1 MKKRLLSS
9 LFAFGLLSLLL
20 VQQIALL
27 PFAQTAS
34 AQPTT
39 LSTTKVETYEQKAR
53 KYALTRAVGQCLS
66 ELDDSTS
73 IHDSWDDNF
82 GQTDA
87 GDNINVGLLV
97 APGSGVMECGE
108 VMPTALNEFG
118 YGDTPGGRQEFF
130 TDLGAKCD
138 SSGNN
143 CGDYKDFADL
153 ENNMANVAKKKG
165 IPTQQTDDIR
175 LPELWKTAQQA
186 CSLSPQPVYE
196 SVDSPEAKAANIT
209 NAISSNTGRYI
220 VYYSIGADSSGLP
233 ILTSPVYQF
242 EDGSDAGLWHYTG
255 GYGDDG
261 DNLGDNSLL
270 SIPAS
275 EAIVGADF
283 AALNLADADTGCNYL
298 AEYINKKSAAAAG
311 EQLKAVKKES
321 DAAASAAFVS
331 TVIDQIAP
339 LAGCQKPSGDITSPA
354 GIRQKEE
361 YDNCVDNKGIRAAVT
376 NCLSPLSA
384 TKLDDAQKKTI
395 ASCISAKLK
404 LDLGAVTT
412 AVNNGANAATAAAA
426 GVVQASLTN
435 TSTQGTASDNSC
447 GINAQGFGDR
457 ALSWFACPLSAGLAD
472 FARFL
477 GSEVADF
484 LYINPQQTFSEGA
497 EKAAKTFRNLGLA
510 LVIIAGLAMV
520 ISQAIGLEIFDA
532 YTIRKLMPRLLIALV
547 GIAVSWPLLRFVV
560 DLFNDLGVGVR
571 SLILG
576 PFSEFGT
583 NYSELGT
590 LAGGAASIGSTL
602 LEWLIAIVATGGIG
616 IALGW
621 AGIGLML
628 LSIILALLIA
638 FVVLGVRQAVVLMAV
653 VMAPLAIAAYV
664 LPGTQKVWSFW
675 KNTIITALVMFPIVT
690 GLLAATEAL
699 SRVMMKNDDQF
710 LAIVVFFAGYAAIP
724 TAFKMAGGL
733 IATIANF
740 GQQRTGGLFGAL
752 KKGRGERMNANI
764 GKVKGGNRFRTTSRM
779 GNAFNTRSK
788 AAYDATQTIGLT
800 RRSRAERREAYHA
813 NHGFHVASDIRKQ
826 HGDMMSD
833 DGINRAILESD
844 GTLGSVRANLAAAG
858 YEGHRLV
865 AATGTAERLLA
876 TGSRQDV
883 MTAIALHNVSTG
895 SGYKNQQH
903 MMDTIANV
911 AGENTELAT
920 KMLGAMRGE
929 AKQVGRSD
937 LVARFGAQ
945 NDVLID
951 EINRRA
957 GHQNNGGTIS
967 ADNMRDLALSS
978 FNQTDVATIAR
989 DRHES
994 VRAHTKAMQARIE
1007 ILRTEPDKLIT
1018 MDDNT
1023 TIKASDLA
1031 DSLTAQLQNL
1041 TASTREYG
1049 ALDRAHVAHGTSE
1062 AIGQDGVI
1070 TGTKKVFVK
1079 EINQRTGVEEI
1090 VQKDVSEYSPEY
1102 EAHISR
1108 YGTIPGSTNDPNM
1121 QQPQQPKPPEE

>member
-1 MKKRLLSS
+1 MHIFRRLLLLAVIPSVLLTTIFGIVFANKATAVYDPEKTTIAEASFSFQAYVFLTLKDGGGFNDDFACSDNWTGKIDASDVTKFNWFEFGGLNPQSEFRPGHLLIKEGAITRDLGPCQNYGNWLSS
-9 LFAFGLLSLLL
+9 ALSLWGWGTDYGQFLDDIGYTPQARNENGTTVYDYVNDGVDSASVSKAIRSKYYNGRDPMLTDAMKYWVYIQNFKIGCGGSTDTPPGDYANADPNNKNVANTDENANHFWTVIDENGTIQDTIWKTTLGRGDDVTTGFKVLPKQTDFETSCGQLAELL
-20 VQQIALL
+20 RNRALADAFVEEMKINQENKKSIAL
-27 PFAQTAS
+27 F
-34 AQPTT
+34 
-39 LSTTKVETYEQKAR
+39 
-53 KYALTRAVGQCLS
+53 
-66 ELDDSTS
+66 
-73 IHDSWDDNF
+73 I
-82 GQTDA
+82 
-87 GDNINVGLLV
+87 
-97 APGSGVMECGE
+97 
-108 VMPTALNEFG
+108 
-118 YGDTPGGRQEFF
+118 TPGGQGNEGGSSSC
-130 TDLGAKCD
+130 GA
-138 SSGNN
+138 
-143 CGDYKDFADL
+143 
-153 ENNMANVAKKKG
+153 
-165 IPTQQTDDIR
+165 
-175 LPELWKTAQQA
+175 
-186 CSLSPQPVYE
+186 
-196 SVDSPEAKAANIT
+196 
-209 NAISSNTGRYI
+209 TGPLTWL
-220 VYYSIGADSSGLP
+220 VCP
-233 ILTSPVYQF
+233 LTS
-242 EDGSDAGLWHYTG
+242 
-255 GYGDDG
+255 
-261 DNLGDNSLL
+261 
-270 SIPAS
+270 
-275 EAIVGADF
+275 
-283 AALNLADADTGCNYL
+283 
-298 AEYINKKSAAAAG
+298 
-311 EQLKAVKKES
+311 
-321 DAAASAAFVS
+321 
-331 TVIDQIAP
+331 
-339 LAGCQKPSGDITSPA
+339 
-354 GIRQKEE
+354 
-361 YDNCVDNKGIRAAVT
+361 
-376 NCLSPLSA
+376 
-384 TKLDDAQKKTI
+384 
-395 ASCISAKLK
+395 
-404 LDLGAVTT
+404 
-412 AVNNGANAATAAAA
+412 
-426 GVVQASLTN
+426 
-435 TSTQGTASDNSC
+435 
-447 GINAQGFGDR
+447 
-457 ALSWFACPLSAGLAD
+457 GLAD
-472 FARFL
+472 FAKWIGTMISNL
-477 GSEVADF
+477 
-484 LYINPQQTFSEGA
+484 LYTAPESIFSDQFKSA
-497 EKAAKTFRNLGLA
+497 WNTFRNIGMA
-510 LVIIAGLAMV
+510 LVLIAGLVMV
-520 ISQAIGLEIFDA
+520 ISQAFGLEILDA
-532 YTIRKLMPRLLIALV
+532 YTIRKLMPRLALALV
-547 GIAVSWPLLRFVV
+547 GMALSWPLLQI
-560 DLFNDLGVGVR
+560 LITAFNDLGLWAHD
-571 SLILG
+571 LILE
-576 PFSEFGT
+576 PFKG
-583 NYSELGT
+583 LGYPAGFDAQNMINSV
-590 LAGGAASIGSTL
+590 LEMGLVGGALVASGL
-602 LEWLIAIVATGGIG
+602 L
-616 IALGW
+616 LGW
-621 AGIGLML
+621 AGIISL
-628 LSIILALLIA
+628 LGTIVLALLIG
-638 FVVLGVRQAVVLMAV
+638 VLVLAVRQTIIVTAVLL
-653 VMAPLAIAAYV
+653 APLAIAAYV
-664 LPGTQKVWSFW
+664 LPGTQKLWSFW
-675 KNTIITALVMFPIVT
+675 KNTLLTSLVMFPIIMAF
-690 GLLAATEAL
+690 LAGGEAL
-699 SRVMMKNDDQF
+699 SRVSISQSGNDS
-710 LAIVVFFAGYAAIP
+710 LNLIALLIFFAPYFMLP
-724 TAFKMAGGL
+724 FAFKMAGGL
-733 IATIANF
+733 MSTIFSLANDKNRGIF
-740 GQQRTGGLFGAL
+740 DRL

-764 GKVKGGNRFRTTSRM
+764 GKMKGGNRFRTTSRM
-779 GNAFNTRSK
+779 GDVFNTRSK

-1079 EINQRTGVEEI
+1079 EINQRTGIEEI